1 MTKKCDNINKY
12 MAKKFNIGDL
22 VIHFREGL
30 AEIVSSTEM
39 GGKEYFLVSAKRG
52 SGERIYVPIEKA
64 NSIIRHVLTKG
75 DADKLLAYMKG
86 IEEEFNS
93 NTKQRRDAFKRRLAS
108 GDVYDIAFLSR
119 QLYYFNVQDENNPTI
134 KYGPVDLDML
144 RYADNVLMDELSL
157 SYDIPR
163 EDILDFIVNK
173 INNM

>member
-1 MTKKCDNINKY
+1 
-12 MAKKFNIGDL
+12 MAKKFNVNDL
-22 VIHFREGL
+22 VMHCREGL
-30 AEIVSSTEM
+30 AEIVSTTEM

-52 SGERIYVPIEKA
+52 SGEKIYVPIEKA
-64 NSIIRHVLTKG
+64 HSIIRHILNKS

-86 IEEEFNS
+86 IEVEFNS

-108 GDVYDIAFLSR
+108 GDVYDLAFLSR
-119 QLYYFNVQDENNPTI
+119 QLFYFNNQDEENPLI

-163 EDILDFIVNK
+163 EDILDFVNNK
-173 INNM
+173 IKNM